1 MMIMVLLLPVTI
13 KIRNA
18 MCIDDYVDKDDN
30 GMAVKS
36 INKYS
41 IILLIFMIRE
51 KYKNNK
57 Y

>member
-1 MMIMVLLLPVTI
+1 MIMVLLLPVTI
-13 KIRNA
+13 KIRNT

-36 INKYS
+36 INIYS